1 MSEGGEAR
9 PKLPDVNQCF
19 ACLGRDGKHLDD
31 CIYGEARNH
40 ETESK
45 AALRETDEI
54 IDSYKRV
61 MAARF
66 PLGEDHE
73 AGIRAMFRAY
83 EDWQDGKVEDP
94 FGHMADAYRRAAYL
108 SRCPSL
114 ERDTEK
120 LLDEADIHAVA
131 LRAFHRAL
139 DLDEAYMDDA
149 VRAAVVA
156 ALDAVRRS
164 PQGEDRSAGRWCAI
178 CGEHGSHHTDR
189 HPQGEDH
196 EAGIEA
202 ATEQFAKDREI
213 RPMRPLREAMARAIE
228 MGYLSRCPSP
238 ERDTELEAV
247 RRELSEAGIFNPGE
261 PLGSQ
266 VWRLRTRADV
276 AMAEVERLRSSPERD
291 TEKLLAFGREHGIAA
306 LLDHLGLD
314 ELGNEVSRLVEA
326 LFEAKGAIPSDRGEL
341 HRRLGRILSEF
352 SDASKEERVS
362 PGHDPGRTD

>member
-1 MSEGGEAR
+1 MDPDRLIPGPDPGACPRCGEWLKAGMTHRCEGGEAR
-9 PKLPDVNQCF
+9 
-19 ACLGRDGKHLDD
+19 
-31 CIYGEARNH
+31 NH
-40 ETESK
+40 
-45 AALRETDEI
+45 
-54 IDSYKRV
+54 
-61 MAARF
+61 
-66 PLGEDHE
+66 
-73 AGIRAMFRAY
+73 
-83 EDWQDGKVEDP
+83 
-94 FGHMADAYRRAAYL
+94 
-108 SRCPSL
+108 
-114 ERDTEK
+114 
-120 LLDEADIHAVA
+120 EADIHAVA

-139 DLDEAYMDDA
+139 DLDDAHMDDA
-149 VRAAVVA
+149 VRAAMVA

-164 PQGEDRSAGRWCAI
+164 PQETCGTCGGERDKPALMSDDSYSEFPCPSPFHRRS
-178 CGEHGSHHTDR
+178 
-189 HPQGEDH
+189 PQGEDH
-196 EAGIEA
+196 KAGIDIAEDAYQRLVA
-202 ATEQFAKDREI
+202 AGFTPKTADG
-213 RPMRPLREAMARAIE
+213 MLRA
-228 MGYLSRCPSP
+228 YLSRCPSP

-352 SDASKEERVS
+352 SDASKDSRVS
-362 PGHDPGRTD
+362 PDHDPGRTD